1 MRQHACC
8 FSQEALNSKKAAVC
22 CCIQHLYGEVTNC
35 IVTFFFFIGC
45 RLNSSQFM
53 NNKVIIKGYL
63 CSKKFL
69 TLSESAVWLK
79 YSTKCWLL
87 SVWQN
92 FVPNNQVRFVW
103 NYLTVR
109 KYPLPGCILD
119 ELMHTIAWYLFDES
133 SCLSLHSAPLWWSN
147 KLYCDLF
154 FLYWVSP
161 QFLII
166 HE

>member
-1 MRQHACC
+1 MCSSTQ
-8 FSQEALNSKKAAVC
+8 LLGTYLMKAAVHC
-22 CCIQHLYGEVTNC
+22 YIQHLYGEVTNC
-35 IVTFFFFIGC
+35 IVTFLFFIGC

-103 NYLTVR
+103 NYITVR
-109 KYPLPGCILD
+109 KYPLPGYILD
-119 ELMHTIAWYLFDES
+119 VLIHTITRNCICLAKPPHRVDNLS
-133 SCLSLHSAPLWWSN
+133 SLNA
-147 KLYCDLF
+147 
-154 FLYWVSP
+154 
-161 QFLII
+161 I
-166 HE
+166 